1 MNLGEANVNYK
12 LIIDVEYCDPNGIR
26 TRTTTLK
33 EW

>member
-1 MNLGEANVNYK
+1 MLNLCDFA
-12 LIIDVEYCDPNGIR
+12 DVFDMASDPNGIR